1 MVKVIDLGMFSM
13 GSLRSSTLWLL
24 FAGGKL
30 WVKLSLWSTLF
41 FIASCSLEK
50 ELPIVCVTEDKRTT
64 AELCR
69 EYRRRDLEEVE
80 KKDVLHKYGFNK
92 RDAQAIYAL
101 TSEGSSSCKAAVVKQ
116 CDLIMLRNGVGY

>member
-1 MVKVIDLGMFSM
+1 MRVLGT
-13 GSLRSSTLWLL
+13 STLWL
-24 FAGGKL
+24 FSADGKL
-30 WVKLSLWSTLF
+30 WVKLALWSTLVF
-41 FIASCSLEK
+41 MASCSLEK

-92 RDAQAIYAL
+92 RDAQSIYAM
-101 TSEGSSSCKAAVVKQ
+101 TSEDSSGCKAAVVKQ